1 MFQLSRSVLVA
12 DSNCAVVGHRRELFL
27 AFVSNE
33 QNVHA
38 TDPTALSPHQY
49 FVFVGER
56 KKIQKIYTSKKINTQ
71 WVNVSFEL

>member
-1 MFQLSRSVLVA
+1 MFQLSRGVLVA

-56 KKIQKIYTSKKINTQ
+56 KKYKRFTLQKN
-71 WVNVSFEL
+71 